1 MTFLEQIVKDID
13 WRVSELATLTTLPYR
28 YKIAEIHVQ
37 TLLFYSVPAVYA
49 LWEGFVK
56 YSFTQYVRYINTLNI
71 SINMVNENVLTH
83 ALTNSLSLNLENS
96 ITNFNSKK
104 RYICAI
110 HTLHMNPLVI
120 PEEIPT
126 HSNVNY
132 EIINDILLRFNLS
145 ELDPKYKRPLNK
157 LLHYR
162 NSLAHGERILPV
174 TKKTIEEFGNLLQ
187 DLMTEIYSKIEDGYN
202 NKTYLK

>member
-71 SINMVNENVLTH
+71 PINTVNENVLTH
-83 ALTNSLSLNLENS
+83 ALTNSLSLNLENG

-104 RYICAI
+104 KYICAI
-110 HTLHMNPLVI
+110 HMLHMNPLVI
-120 PEEIPT
+120 SEEIPT